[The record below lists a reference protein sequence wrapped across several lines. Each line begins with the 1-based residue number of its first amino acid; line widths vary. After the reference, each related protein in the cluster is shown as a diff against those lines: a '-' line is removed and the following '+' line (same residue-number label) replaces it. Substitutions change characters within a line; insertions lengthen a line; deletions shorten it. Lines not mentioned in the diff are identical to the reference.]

1 MALKKYE
8 KLKKI
13 KAASYDLTDVYRC
26 SECNAAVNLED
37 SRCLICERDFSDEI
51 IVEEPVVEK
60 ANDKNDNDTF
70 LIIKCPQCSG
80 HLSDLAIVNRFCPNC
95 EYVLTDSEINS
106 EYYQKLEPYIARSFV
121 IQYDSDKGS
130 TKKHD
135 MYFFDEKGEKVI
147 EV

>member
-1 MALKKYE
+1 MP
-8 KLKKI
+8 
-13 KAASYDLTDVYRC
+13 
-26 SECNAAVNLED
+26 
-37 SRCLICERDFSDEI
+37 DEEEEV
-51 IVEEPVVEK
+51 VEEESLVDDVLTEDVVEEESLV
-60 ANDKNDNDTF
+60 DEVS
-70 LIIKCPQCSG
+70 I
-80 HLSDLAIVNRFCPNC
+80 
-95 EYVLTDSEINS
+95 EETDSEINS